1 MISMKRNYNR
11 QYMLKLGLFSAGALL
26 CLIPLLSLPSV
37 VEAATRPQAI
47 QISAINDCV
56 NDISE
61 GFSVETRNYYVGICH
76 RQNGVFYVGRAKRG
90 SDRLILPVSYNR
102 AKNVYVANNDKYT
115 YTLDL
120 KNNQLIIKLPSGKLY
135 TDKVIRVIDS

>member
-1 MISMKRNYNR
+1 MTFMKRNYNR

-47 QISAINDCV
+47 QIAAINDCV

-76 RQNGVFYVGRAKRG
+76 RKNGVFYVGRAKKQ

-120 KNNQLIIKLPSGKLY
+120 KNNQLLIKLPSGKLY